1 MGGSFRWRPGLEE
14 TICVTVAHWVD
25 PANVSRRSRM
35 EPEGYGLESAA
46 CCPPTPALSVPRI
59 E

>member
-1 MGGSFRWRPGLEE
+1 MGGSFRWRPGLERDDLRHGP
-14 TICVTVAHWVD
+14 HWVD

-35 EPEGYGLESAA
+35 EPEDYGLESAA

>member
-1 MGGSFRWRPGLEE
+1 MGGSFRCVPASKE